1 VTRFFLFICISTLL
15 MACGQTVS
23 NKEVDKSLL
32 PKSSGKYGEV
42 LVVLDT
48 SYESK
53 KTGEMVRKIFNQMM
67 PALPQA
73 ETQFRMSTV
82 HEDAFK
88 SILKRSRNILK
99 LIIAKKRK
107 AKIDIERDVWAKNQ
121 LLIQITASSDQEAS
135 EILEK
140 NLNAIRAYF
149 NEEEIDRLI
158 KQYKI
163 RPEKDL
169 INELREKYNISLTIP
184 PGFVLMDQSEKGFWI
199 KKEKRLGE
207 HLILQGVSVYKLPYT
222 NDSLFDS
229 KAVIDSRDKFTRKH
243 IQGSLEGSYMAV
255 YSEYE
260 LNTTDFNW
268 KNNYVKEYRGLWNM
282 KNDFMGGPFVHYAIV
297 DTNRN
302 EIIHLDG
309 FVYAPKFNKREYLRE
324 LEALIRTVSF
334 STD

>member
-1 VTRFFLFICISTLL
+1 

-48 SYESK
+48 SYENK

-82 HEDAFK
+82 HEKAFK

-99 LIIAKKRK
+99 LNIAKKRK
-107 AKIDIERDVWAKNQ
+107 AKIDVERDVWAKNQ
-121 LLIQITASSDQEAS
+121 LLIQVTASSDQEAY
-135 EILEK
+135 EILKK
-140 NLNAIRAYF
+140 NLSSIREYF
-149 NEEEIDRLI
+149 NEEEIKRLI
-158 KQYKI
+158 NQFKI
-163 RPEKDL
+163 KPEKEL
-169 INELREKYNISLTIP
+169 IAELSEKYSLSLIIP
-184 PGFVLMDQSEKGFWI
+184 PGFILMDQSETGFWI
-199 KKEKRLGE
+199 KKEKKLGE

-222 NDSLFDS
+222 NDSLFNS
-229 KAVIDSRDKFTRKH
+229 KAVIDSRDRFTRKH
-243 IQGSLEGSYMAV
+243 IQGALDDYYMAV
-255 YSEYE
+255 YSAYKMDTTE
-260 LNTTDFNW
+260 LNW
-268 KNNYVKEYRGLWNM
+268 GNNYVKEYRGLWNM
-282 KNDFMGGPFVHYAIV
+282 KNDFMGGPFIHYAIV

-324 LEALIRTVSF
+324 LEALIRTVSILAN
-334 STD
+334 